1 VLVEFRGVLTGFP
14 AFREEAPLCWEIVRV
29 EPESDASLVLILA
42 PAGQDASVSAS
53 VLAESGLPSR
63 ICPDLP
69 ALVAAIDTAACA
81 ILAEEALFG
90 ADRSPL
96 ADWIARQPSWSDFP
110 FLLLTHRGTG
120 PSAELAEMLGN
131 VTVLERP
138 FHPAT
143 LAHSARSA
151 VRARKRQREAAAY
164 LQERRQTEERQ
175 TLLIRELHH
184 RVKNTLATV
193 QALLGATARST
204 HSVDEFYRSFS
215 DRVVSLAKTHNLL
228 TEDYWQT
235 ASLQEILMNELG
247 PYDDGTGRRIILH
260 GPPVDLAADLA
271 VPTGMALHEL
281 TTNAAKYGSLSVPE
295 GRVEINWDIRRPIDR
310 FYLHL
315 EWIEQNG
322 PPVEPPSYTGFGSTL
337 LQRVLTTQC
346 SAEIGF
352 DFDPGGFRFVMNAPL
367 IQTRLVPKY

>member
-1 VLVEFRGVLTGFP
+1 VK
-14 AFREEAPLCWEIVRV
+14 
-29 EPESDASLVLILA
+29 PESDALMVLILA
-42 PAGQDASVSAS
+42 SAGRDAADAAS
-53 VLAESGLPSR
+53 VLTEIGLPSR
-63 ICPDLP
+63 ICADLT
-69 ALVAAIDTAACA
+69 ALMATINEAACA
-81 ILAEEALFG
+81 IATEEALMS
-90 ADRSPL
+90 ADRQPL
-96 ADWIARQPSWSDFP
+96 AEWIAHQPPWSDFP

-120 PSAELAEMLGN
+120 PSAELVEMLGN

-143 LAHSARSA
+143 LANAARSA
-151 VRARKRQREAAAY
+151 VRARDRQREAAVY
-164 LQERRQTEERQ
+164 LEERRRTEERQ

-235 ASLQEILMNELG
+235 ASLQEILRNELG
-247 PYDDGTGRRIILH
+247 PYDDGTGRRIVLR

-281 TTNAAKYGSLSVPE
+281 TTNAAKHGSLSVPE
-295 GRVEINWDIRRPIDR
+295 GRLEVTWDIRRPADCFR
-310 FYLHL
+310 LHL
-315 EWIEQNG
+315 VWTERNG
-322 PPVEPPSYTGFGSTL
+322 PPVEPPSRTGFGSTL

-346 SAEIGF
+346 NAEIDF
-352 DFDPGGFRFVMNAPL
+352 DFDPGGLVFLMDAPL
-367 IQTRLVPKY
+367 IQHRLVPRY